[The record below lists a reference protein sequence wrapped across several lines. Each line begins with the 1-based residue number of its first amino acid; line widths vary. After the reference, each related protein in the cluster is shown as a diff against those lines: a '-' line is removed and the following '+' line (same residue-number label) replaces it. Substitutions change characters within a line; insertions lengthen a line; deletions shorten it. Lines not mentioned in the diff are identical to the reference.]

1 MCLQVSTRGLARW
14 ITISWM
20 KNIIFFL
27 GAWLSATPAFAAER
41 NYALVALAPDN
52 TLVLF
57 TSDNPKA
64 TRIVKLSGVSSPLL
78 GLDVRPVDLKL
89 YGITATDQLV
99 TIELPSGVATV
110 TSTLATPSAATTAS
124 GFDFNP
130 QADRLR
136 LIGTDGSNLRV
147 SVGVGAV
154 ATDGKLAYAPGDR
167 AAGKSPRVTAV
178 AYTNSFANA
187 PTTITFDLD
196 TEADTLVRQEPPNEG
211 ILHTVGPLGVDCGDA
226 TGFDIVSPS
235 PGVDDAFVICGRTLY
250 RANLATGRLSVIGE
264 VQAAVPHLFSLAV
277 LPSGTR

>member
-1 MCLQVSTRGLARW
+1 MSTRSLARW
-14 ITISWM
+14 ITISCM
-20 KNIIFFL
+20 RKIILFL
-27 GAWLSATPAFAAER
+27 GAWLSATSALAAER
-41 NYALVALAPDN
+41 AYSLVALAPDN

-57 TSDNPKA
+57 TSDSPGA
-64 TRIVKLSGVSSPLL
+64 TRVVKLSGVSSTLL
-78 GLDVRPVDLKL
+78 GIDVRPADLRL
-89 YGITATDQLV
+89 WGITASGQLV

-110 TSTLATPSAATTAS
+110 ASTVATPVGATSTS

-167 AAGKSPRVTAV
+167 AAGKLPRVTAV

-196 TEADTLVRQEPPNEG
+196 TEADTLVRQEPPNDG

-235 PGVDDAFVICGRTLY
+235 PGTDDAFVVCGRTLY
-250 RANLATGRLSVIGE
+250 RADLTSGRLTVIGE
-264 VQAAVPHLFSLAV
+264 VQADVPHLFSLAV
-277 LPSGTR
+277 LPPGTR